1 MKIKKGDN
9 VIVTVGKDRGR
20 TGRVERVFPQRQL
33 VLVPGLNEYK
43 RHRKPQG
50 QDRPGEIA
58 TISRPLATSK
68 VAIVCPKCKQ
78 PTRVGYR
85 LDGAK
90 KIRICRKCNNDLD
103 AQVIKPKVKTK
114 K

>member
-1 MKIKKGDN
+1 MKLKKGDN
-9 VIVTVGKDRGR
+9 IIVTVGKDRGR
-20 TGRVERVFPQRQL
+20 TGRIERVYPETDL

-58 TISRPLATSK
+58 TISRPLAVSK
-68 VAIVCPKCKQ
+68 VAIVCPKCKL
-78 PTRVGYR
+78 PTRIGYR

-90 KIRICRKCNNDLD
+90 KIRICRKCDNDLD
-103 AQVIKPKVKTK
+103 TQVIKAKVKAK

>member
-9 VIVTVGKDRGR
+9 IIVTVGKDRGR
-20 TGRVERVFPQRQL
+20 NGRVERIFPEQEL

-58 TISRPLATSK
+58 IISRPLASSK
-68 VAIVCPKCKQ
+68 VAIVCPRCKQ

-90 KIRICRKCNNDLD
+90 KIRICRKCDNDLD
-103 AQVIKPKVKTK
+103 VKITKPKAKIK